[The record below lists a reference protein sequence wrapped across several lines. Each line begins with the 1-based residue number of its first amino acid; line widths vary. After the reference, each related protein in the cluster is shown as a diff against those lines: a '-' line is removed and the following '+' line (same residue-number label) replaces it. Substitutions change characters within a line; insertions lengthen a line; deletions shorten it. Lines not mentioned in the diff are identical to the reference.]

1 MKETSQRVG
10 PNFRS
15 HVFYSDDR
23 VTQIQV
29 KGLGL
34 KGPLSQNFN
43 QISMFCNLGF
53 QRNHFNGKLP
63 FSRRLPEL

>member
-1 MKETSQRVG
+1 MESHLWPRVFCSG
-10 PNFRS
+10 
-15 HVFYSDDR
+15 DR
-23 VTQIQV
+23 ITQIQV